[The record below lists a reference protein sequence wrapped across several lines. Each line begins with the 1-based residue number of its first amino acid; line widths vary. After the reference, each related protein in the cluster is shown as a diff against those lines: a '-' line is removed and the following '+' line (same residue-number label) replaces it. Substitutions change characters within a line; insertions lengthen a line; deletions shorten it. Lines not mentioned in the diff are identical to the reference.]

1 MYDEPTPFGRAVR
14 DEARGDRTA
23 PLWQH
28 TDEGRREHPVREF
41 YLTDRPASDYHEW
54 QASWLDTPLVDLGA
68 GAGRDTLAFQRRGAA
83 VGVEADPAL
92 VETMRGRG
100 VDEAVHADM
109 FDPPADLADRFD
121 AALVYGTQAGLAGS
135 PDALAAFLD
144 DLARVTTAGATAV
157 VDAYDPTTAAAR
169 DLDGFAALPDEGLA
183 RREMW
188 FSYEGERGPTLS
200 FLLFSPARL
209 REAASGTPWRVA
221 ETYRHDSGRHYSAAL
236 AR

>member
-28 TDEGRREHPVREF
+28 TAEGRREHPVYEF
-41 YLTDRPASDYHEW
+41 YLTERTANDSNEW

-68 GAGRDTLAFQRRGAA
+68 GAGRDTLAFQRRGEA
-83 VGVEADPAL
+83 VSVEADPAL
-92 VETMRGRG
+92 VETMRERG
-100 VDEAVHADM
+100 VERAVHADM
-109 FDPPADLADRFD
+109 FDLPADLADRFE

-135 PDALAAFLD
+135 PDALAGFLD
-144 DLARVTTAGATAV
+144 ELARVTTAGATAV

-169 DLDGFAALPDEGLA
+169 ALDGFTDRPEEGLA

-188 FSYEGERGPTLS
+188 FRYEGARGPTLD

-209 REAASGTPWRVA
+209 REAAAATPWTVA
-221 ETYRHDSGRHYSAAL
+221 ETYRHDSERHYSAAL
-236 AR
+236 TR